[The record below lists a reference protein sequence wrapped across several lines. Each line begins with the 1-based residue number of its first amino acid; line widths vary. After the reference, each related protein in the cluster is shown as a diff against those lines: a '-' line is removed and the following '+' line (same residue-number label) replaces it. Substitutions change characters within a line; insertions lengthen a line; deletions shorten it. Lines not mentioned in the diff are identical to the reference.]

1 MQKYYPWIRIHY
13 IPANCTGLFQPCDV
27 GIQQILKLAIRQTAL
42 KDIVD
47 DTMQQLKA
55 EIEPSKVVF
64 EKRLPV
70 VRNHS
75 ISWLVNGYETINKHE
90 IVEKASYSPMK
101 FQLPSLPMFI

>member
-1 MQKYYPWIRIHY
+1 MWKSYPWIRIHY

-55 EIEPSKVVF
+55 DVKPEKVVF
-64 EKRLPV
+64 VKKLGV
-70 VRNHS
+70 VRDHS
-75 ISWLVNGYETINKHE
+75 VSWLVNAYEAINRRE
-90 IVEKASYSPMK
+90 LVEKVNYLQSVLNHCP
-101 FQLPSLPMFI
+101 